1 LTVLLGDTVHVVGP
15 VLVGGPEGAGI
26 FRERVLSWTDEGDG
40 SVPRPVADAVAGA
53 LAGQLLIDTLTG
65 TADAGEAHVVHG
77 ADLVSDRVTVGGAR
91 MAAATGRPGSL
102 LTDVPSTPMPE
113 PEDARASAVALAGRW
128 TGLFAYTAD
137 EDLPQMPLALRAV
150 EQRGERAG
158 TVVAWGPHQ
167 EAATVAAA
175 LLALRDRVPG
185 AAAGLTEEH
194 WLLDGA
200 LRLLAPRTVEFAGAD
215 ATPDAEGRRILSA
228 LRQLVDGEPRLALRH
243 VPGVDWRLAEVT
255 TAAGEVLGTGWGS
268 TPQEALRTALCEAVA
283 HAQTDRPGRLSTD
296 ALLFADPAAIGAL
309 RAQLIA
315 HADTLGV
322 AFIGHAVA
330 ADPVLGE
337 IPFWYGPVEAAE
349 RTRETHDAQ

>member
-1 LTVLLGDTVHVVGP
+1 
-15 VLVGGPEGAGI
+15 
-26 FRERVLSWTDEGDG
+26 
-40 SVPRPVADAVAGA
+40 
-53 LAGQLLIDTLTG
+53 
-65 TADAGEAHVVHG
+65 
-77 ADLVSDRVTVGGAR
+77 
-91 MAAATGRPGSL
+91 
-102 LTDVPSTPMPE
+102 
-113 PEDARASAVALAGRW
+113 EDARESAVALAGRW

-150 EQRGERAG
+150 EQRGEREG

-194 WLLDGA
+194 WLLDGT
-200 LRLLAPRTVEFAGAD
+200 LRLLAPRAVECAGAD

-228 LRQLVDGEPRLALRH
+228 LRQLMEGEPLLVLRH

-255 TAAGEVLGTGWGS
+255 TAAGELLGAGWGS

-283 HAQTDRPGRLSTD
+283 HAQTERPGQLSAD

-315 HADTLGV
+315 HADTLGI
-322 AFIGHAVA
+322 AFVGHAVT